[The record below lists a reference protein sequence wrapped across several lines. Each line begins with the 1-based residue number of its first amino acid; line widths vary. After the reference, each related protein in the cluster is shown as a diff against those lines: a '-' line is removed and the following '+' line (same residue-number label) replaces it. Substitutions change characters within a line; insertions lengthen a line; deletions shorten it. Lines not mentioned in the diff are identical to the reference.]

1 LAVFGSVL
9 CHDCRGDPRRADAA
23 LRRAARVGV
32 VRIGRLSFGLRR
44 AA

>member
-9 CHDCRGDPRRADAA
+9 CHDCRGDPRRAASA
-23 LRRAARVGV
+23 LRRTRLRLVRLGRVSLEV
-32 VRIGRLSFGLRR
+32 RR